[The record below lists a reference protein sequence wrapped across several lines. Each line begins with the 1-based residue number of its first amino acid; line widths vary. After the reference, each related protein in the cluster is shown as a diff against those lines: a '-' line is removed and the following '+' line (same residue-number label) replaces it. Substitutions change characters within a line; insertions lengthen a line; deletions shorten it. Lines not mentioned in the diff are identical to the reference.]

1 MTHESLFR
9 RLAACL
15 VRSWPLV
22 MLATLLLPSAAAGR
36 SGRCAAG
43 SGFTITRASTAFP
56 CAEDR
61 AVLHELIVR
70 PGTALFRPGVH
81 HAALSG
87 NWRCSFRVVERFSR
101 AAGHPYSR
109 VRGMCI
115 FEADRASSFTF
126 LGTTA

>member
-1 MTHESLFR
+1 M
-9 RLAACL
+9 L
-15 VRSWPLV
+15 VAL
-22 MLATLLLPSAAAGR
+22 LLLPSAAAGR

-43 SGFTITRASTAFP
+43 FGFSITRTSTAFP

-87 NWRCSFRVVERFSR
+87 SWRCSFRVVERFSR
-101 AAGHPYSR
+101 ATGHPYSR

-115 FEADRASSFTF
+115 FEADRASRFTF
-126 LGTTA
+126 VGMTA